1 MTKPE
6 PRDQALVVLYEA
18 EQRSGTV
25 DAHHVSARARRVIE
39 GVLAHEEQIDAVV
52 ARLSKGWTMDRM
64 PVIDRVLLRL
74 GVYEL
79 GHTESPTGVVISEV
93 VRLASEYS
101 TQRSG
106 QFINGVL
113 GAYASEIRPESAPA
127 EGEPASG

>member
-18 EQRSGTV
+18 EQREGTV

-39 GVLAHEEQIDAVV
+39 GVLANEEQIDAVV
-52 ARLSKGWTMDRM
+52 ARLSKGWTLDRM

-79 GHTESPTGVVISEV
+79 GHTDSPTGVVISEI

-113 GAYASEIRPESAPA
+113 GAYAAEVRPDEGSPGSESAI
-127 EGEPASG
+127 G

>member
-1 MTKPE
+1 MPTTSRP
-6 PRDQALVVLYEA
+6 
-18 EQRSGTV
+18 
-25 DAHHVSARARRVIE
+25 E
-39 GVLAHEEQIDAVV
+39 GVLANEEQIDAVV
-52 ARLSKGWTMDRM
+52 ARLSKGWTLDRM

-79 GHTESPTGVVISEV
+79 GHTDSPTGVVISEI

-113 GAYASEIRPESAPA
+113 GAYAAEVRPDEGSPGSESAI
-127 EGEPASG
+127 G